1 MHIYTCIKD
10 AWTHPSLCSI
20 FAQLDD
26 LVDVH
31 WQWCGLRICWTLQG
45 WCSEIYVPTH
55 TFVHKKKVP
64 RNFEK
69 FFIIRV
75 TLCRVSAV
83 CFSSCLSPTQIIVW
97 RLTALQANAKLQQ
110 TCKCKIFRSKSAH
123 IMLTLDELWKSFATD
138 TSSFEM
144 HKNKMRLIKT
154 CTGWHPT
161 K

>member
-1 MHIYTCIKD
+1 MVWFKNLLNV
-10 AWTHPSLCSI
+10 A
-20 FAQLDD
+20 
-26 LVDVH
+26 
-31 WQWCGLRICWTLQG
+31 G

-55 TFVHKKKVP
+55 IFVHKKKVP

-123 IMLTLDELWKSFATD
+123 IMLTLDELWKPFATD

-161 K
+161 KWTLCIISSRQFINSAVLAQYNHF